1 MENLQIENY
10 MWYTKKLTGKGILLI
25 VVLFTTI
32 NSSFG
37 QSYTHSPNDTIIAN
51 ANLDFYS
58 VFNITQLHPTN
69 DTLYF
74 KWNKVS
80 ASVPT
85 TWEVSICD
93 NGHCNTSLVDSG
105 AMDPV
110 YTGDIGLMSLHL
122 NPHFET
128 GTAIIRYSIYATNTP
143 SQVDTLTWI
152 ITASGS
158 LGIANENY
166 LQPSISINNQ
176 TLYLNNID
184 KQFTALQII
193 DLSGQIIYQT
203 SIKDK
208 QEQHYIPNIHSPFV
222 IVQLNGNKI
231 SHKQKI
237 CISTK

>member
-1 MENLQIENY
+1 MLF
-10 MWYTKKLTGKGILLI
+10 TKKQTRKGILLI
-25 VVLFTTI
+25 VALVATI

-80 ASVPT
+80 ASVPS

-110 YTGDIGLMSLHL
+110 YIGDIGLMSLHV

-143 SQVDTLTWI
+143 LQVDTLTWI
-152 ITASGS
+152 ITASGAT
-158 LGIANENY
+158 GISTINY

-184 KQFTALQII
+184 KQFTSLQII
-193 DLSGQIIYQT
+193 DINGQIIYQT
-203 SIKDK
+203 SIQDK
-208 QEQHYIPNIHSPFV
+208 KEQRYIPLIHSPFV
-222 IVQLNGNKI
+222 VVQLNGNRV

-237 CISTK
+237 SITTK

>member
-1 MENLQIENY
+1 MLF
-10 MWYTKKLTGKGILLI
+10 TKKQTRKGILLI
-25 VVLFTTI
+25 VAFVATI
-32 NSSFG
+32 NYSFG
-37 QSYTHSPNDTIIAN
+37 QSYSHSPNDSIITN

-80 ASVPT
+80 ASVPS

-93 NGHCNTSLVDSG
+93 NGHCNLTLVDSG

-110 YTGDIGLMSLHL
+110 YIGDIGLMSLHV

-128 GTAIIRYSIYATNTP
+128 GTAIIRYSIYTTNTP

-152 ITASGS
+152 ISASGAT
-158 LGIANENY
+158 GIAAINY

-184 KQFTALQII
+184 KQFTTLQII
-193 DLSGQIIYQT
+193 DLDGKLIYHT
-203 SIKDK
+203 NIKDTK
-208 QEQHYIPNIHSPFV
+208 EQHYIPNINSPFV
-222 IVQLNGNKI
+222 VVQLNGNRVSHKLKI
-231 SHKQKI
+231 SI
-237 CISTK
+237 TTK

>member
-1 MENLQIENY
+1 MLF
-10 MWYTKKLTGKGILLI
+10 TKKQIHEGIVLI
-25 VVLFTTI
+25 VVLCATI

-74 KWNKVS
+74 KWNKIS
-80 ASVPT
+80 ASVPS

-110 YTGDIGLMSLHL
+110 YIGDIGLMSLHL
-122 NPHFET
+122 NPHFES
-128 GTAIIRYSIYATNTP
+128 GTAIIQYSIYTTISP
-143 SQVDTLTWI
+143 LQVDTLTWI
-152 ITASGS
+152 ITATGS
-158 LGIANENY
+158 TSIPNFDY
-166 LQPSISINNQ
+166 LQPTISINNQ

-184 KQFTALQII
+184 KQFTSLYIN
-193 DLSGQIIYQT
+193 DLNGNIIYQT
-203 SIKDK
+203 TIGGNK
-208 QEQHYIPNIHSPFV
+208 EQHYIPYINSPFV
-222 IVQLNGNKI
+222 IVKLIGNKI
-231 SHKQKI
+231 PHQQKI
-237 CISTK
+237 TILTQ